1 MFSFGTGKA
10 TPDRICLT
18 EPPGVLHRTM
28 NHRLPLEASRL
39 NQIEAGLDLL
49 DQGITVF
56 DANLKLIAWNK
67 PFLELLEFPAELTY
81 LGADF
86 DAFIRF
92 NALRGE
98 YGEGDIDV
106 LIQSR
111 VSAAKNFQPHCFERM
126 RPNGRIIRVHG
137 EPLPDRGFI
146 TLYTDIT
153 EQRRFEKVIQDQN
166 SELEQRVTQRTSLLE
181 QVNKGLVD
189 ANNENLRITEALRRS
204 EGQLR
209 LITDTIPALIAYFD
223 GNRIYRYANRGYCE
237 WFNKSVE
244 EVVGESIDDIIG
256 VRALESVKHHIAQA
270 LSGEQVSYEYAMLQ
284 NGIKVHARSILVPEF
299 NPEGIVIGCFVL
311 SFDITEQKRLQ
322 AALIQ
327 AQKMEAIGQLSSGI
341 AHDFNNLLTIIIGN
355 LNLLVDKTANDPEL
369 RELAIPAIDAGKRGA
384 QLIQRLLS
392 FSRQQPLK
400 PKVID
405 IKSLIQDITPLLD
418 RSLPSRIKLEISL
431 GPIALVALIDAHQL
445 ENALLNLVVNARDA
459 IADSGSIQINASI
472 SELDESDAQELDVQV
487 GKYIKI
493 QVKDDG
499 IGMEQEIVSRI
510 FEPFFTTKDFGR
522 GSGLGL
528 AMTYGFVK
536 QSGGG
541 ILVQSDPGNG
551 TMLTIV
557 LPSYE
562 ASLEETWPNEP
573 EQPDVRRDGQL
584 VLLVEDDA
592 AVREVVRKQ
601 LMELGHPV
609 IEAVNATEAIK
620 LISQVQDI
628 AIVLTDVIMPGSQTG
643 REMAISAI
651 EQKPHLHIVI
661 MSGYEDLT
669 KSESDTRNF
678 TNLSKPFTKKQLA
691 SALGKA

>member
-1 MFSFGTGKA
+1 
-10 TPDRICLT
+10 
-18 EPPGVLHRTM
+18 M

-56 DANLKLIAWNK
+56 DANLKLIAWNT
-67 PFLELLEFPAELTY
+67 PFIKLLDFPEELTF

-86 DAFIRF
+86 ESFIRY

-98 YGEGDIDV
+98 YGEGDIEEHV
-106 LIQSR
+106 QTR
-111 VSAAKNFQPHCFERM
+111 VAAAKNFQPHSFERT
-126 RPNGRIIRVHG
+126 RPNGQIIRVRG

-153 EQRRFEKVIQDQN
+153 EQRRFEKLIQEQN
-166 SELEQRVTQRTSLLE
+166 IELEKRVAQRTMLLE
-181 QVNKGLVD
+181 QVNSGLVE

-237 WFNKSVE
+237 WFNKSVH

-256 VRALESVKHHIAQA
+256 VRALDSVKHHIAQA
-270 LSGEQVSYEYAMLQ
+270 LSGDQVSYEYAMLR
-284 NGIKVHARSILVPEF
+284 GGVKVHARSILVPEF
-299 NPEGIVIGCFVL
+299 SPDGIVVGCFVL

-355 LNLLVDKTANDPEL
+355 LNLLVEKTESHPEL
-369 RELAIPAIDAGKRGA
+369 RELAMPAIDAGKRGA

-400 PKVID
+400 PRLID
-405 IKSLIQDITPLLD
+405 IKSLISDITPLLD
-418 RSLPSRIKLEISL
+418 RSLPARIKLATAL
-431 GPIALVALIDAHQL
+431 GQAPLTALIDAHQL

-459 IADSGSIQINASI
+459 IPETGLIRIEASI
-472 SELDESDAQELDVQV
+472 AELDETEAQEFDVTP
-487 GKYIKI
+487 GKHIKI
-493 QVKDDG
+493 NVHDNG
-499 IGMEQEIVSRI
+499 IGMEPEVLSRI

-541 ILVQSDPGNG
+541 ILVRSEPGSG
-551 TMLTIV
+551 TLMTIV
-557 LPSYE
+557 LPIYQATPE
-562 ASLEETWPNEP
+562 DQLPYDI
-573 EQPDVRRDGQL
+573 EQPTVRRDGQL
-584 VLLVEDDA
+584 VLLVEDDT

-609 IEAVNATEAIK
+609 IEALNATEAIR
-620 LISQVQDI
+620 LIGQVQDI
-628 AIVLTDVIMPGSQTG
+628 AIVLTDVIMPGSQNG
-643 REMAISAI
+643 REMAISAKD
-651 EQKPHLHIVI
+651 QKPELHIII
-661 MSGYEDLT
+661 MSGYEDLS
-669 KSESDTRNF
+669 KSDSEALHF
-678 TNLSKPFTKKQLA
+678 TTLSKPFTKKQLA